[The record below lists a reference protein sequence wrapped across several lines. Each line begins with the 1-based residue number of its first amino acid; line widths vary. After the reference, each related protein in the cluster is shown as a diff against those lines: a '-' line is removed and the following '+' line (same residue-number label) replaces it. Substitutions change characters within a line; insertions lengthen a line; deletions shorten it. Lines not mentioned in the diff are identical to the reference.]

1 MCKSK
6 RRSDGIEPNSTSA
19 TSLRPTASSRNSSH
33 TTRPSRSSSASAQ
46 NGLFWT
52 SPSATPISSPLS
64 TTTLSSFRLSLSQ
77 NPLIFSF
84 SEICS
89 ATANFA
95 AGKLS
100 SAAWRCSIRG
110 TDVLIFQRKLR
121 RPIEPH
127 HLHTRLSLI
136 GRAHYNNLVKLIGAS
151 RSDEHVYLVYEH
163 VQGSNLATCLRNPK
177 NPHFTI
183 LSTWISRMQI
193 ATDVAHGLDY
203 IHSCDGSDSKL
214 IHNHIKS
221 SSIVVTEPSFNAK
234 ICHFATAELCGE
246 TSEDQMNC
254 QVREL
259 EDSES
264 PKLKRSVSQSRTF
277 EGTRGYMS
285 PEFKSSGVGSQ
296 KSDVFAF
303 GVVMLELLSGEEPL
317 KYEFERARKC
327 YRRISVIET
336 AREVM
341 EMEGE
346 DEQGMRV
353 RSWIDRRLK
362 DSFPVMVARKMTKV
376 ALECVHMEP
385 EKRPT
390 MSRVAVKISKLFLE
404 SKIWSQNIGTPSD
417 PTLSFAPR

>member
-1 MCKSK
+1 
-6 RRSDGIEPNSTSA
+6 
-19 TSLRPTASSRNSSH
+19 
-33 TTRPSRSSSASAQ
+33 
-46 NGLFWT
+46 
-52 SPSATPISSPLS
+52 
-64 TTTLSSFRLSLSQ
+64 
-77 NPLIFSF
+77 
-84 SEICS
+84 
-89 ATANFA
+89 
-95 AGKLS
+95 
-100 SAAWRCSIRG
+100 
-110 TDVLIFQRKLR
+110 
-121 RPIEPH
+121 
-127 HLHTRLSLI
+127 
-136 GRAHYNNLVKLIGAS
+136 
-151 RSDEHVYLVYEH
+151 
-163 VQGSNLATCLRNPK
+163 
-177 NPHFTI
+177 
-183 LSTWISRMQI
+183 
-193 ATDVAHGLDY
+193 
-203 IHSCDGSDSKL
+203 
-214 IHNHIKS
+214 
-221 SSIVVTEPSFNAK
+221 
-234 ICHFATAELCGE
+234 
-246 TSEDQMNC
+246 
-254 QVREL
+254 
-259 EDSES
+259 
-264 PKLKRSVSQSRTF
+264 
-277 EGTRGYMS
+277 MS

-327 YRRISVIET
+327 YRRISVVET